1 MENLNDF
8 YKLSALN
15 NAKKT
20 PTVQTL
26 EQERRENVNKQ
37 IEHME
42 RTLQAMYP
50 EQNEIV
56 AKLLQQEIV
65 KVDFGKPTIDIT
77 DTSKVKTLE
86 EFINESVEKDRQVV
100 VEIGESLKEL
110 IESAPEEDVKDI
122 ETEIE

>member
-26 EQERRENVNKQ
+26 EQERKENVHKQ

-42 RTLQAMYP
+42 KTLQAMYP
-50 EQNEIV
+50 EQDEVV
-56 AKLLQQEIV
+56 AKLLQQEII
-65 KVDFGKPTIDIT
+65 KVDFGMPTIDIT
-77 DTSKVKTLE
+77 DVSKVKTLE
-86 EFINESVEKDRQVV
+86 EFINESIEKDRQVV
-100 VEIGESLKEL
+100 VEIGESLL
-110 IESAPEEDVKDI
+110 GN
-122 ETEIE
+122 